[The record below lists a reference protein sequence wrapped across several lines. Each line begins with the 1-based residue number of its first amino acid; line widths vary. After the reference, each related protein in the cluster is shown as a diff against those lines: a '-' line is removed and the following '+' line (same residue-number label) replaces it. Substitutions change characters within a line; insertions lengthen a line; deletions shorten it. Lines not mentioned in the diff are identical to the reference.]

1 MMNALRRATC
11 VVLLFPMPG
20 IAAEIYGTISA
31 SGKPLAG
38 ESVSLACGKET
49 PAPRPTDAF
58 GSYRI
63 FVRTQ
68 GPCRLTVRGL
78 EVEVRSYAGP
88 ARYDFEM
95 RSQGGKTFL
104 QRR

>member
-1 MMNALRRATC
+1 
-11 VVLLFPMPG
+11 
-20 IAAEIYGTISA
+20 
-31 SGKPLAG
+31 
-38 ESVSLACGKET
+38 
-49 PAPRPTDAF
+49 
-58 GSYRI
+58 
-63 FVRTQ
+63 
-68 GPCRLTVRGL
+68 VRGL